1 MTPKKLLI
9 TSVSIALLLFCGMP
23 LFAQKSRQQLEKEK
37 KENVDK
43 MGEIRAILKQTSSQK
58 KVSLGQLR
66 ALNQQINTLNR
77 KIELLN
83 DDLSLMDNELAE
95 LDAANKNLNQELNK
109 LKTEYASM
117 IYAAS
122 KRNTS
127 LTQLSFLF
135 AAPTFNQFVIRY
147 KYLQQYSEA
156 RKKQIGQMKNVQNML
171 VAKQKNISTKKK
183 DQQSALTTRVSETKN
198 LEKLKTVQNTVVKEL
213 SGKES
218 ELRSELADVKR
229 ANDRLESNIVR
240 LIEREIRERREREKR
255 DREVRERI
263 ERDRIAKEKLQR
275 ERERAEK
282 KDEPVVAEKK
292 EEVEPKI
299 EKKADVV
306 PPPVTTGGMTEEE
319 FTLASSFAASKMRL
333 PWPVRSGFISEHFG
347 IHKHPTLER
356 ATVENMGVDIQT
368 NVGEAVRSVYDGV
381 VMDVTNITGMN
392 SIVAIQ
398 HGDFYTIYAK
408 LKSVSVREGQKI
420 KAREAIGTVATDKDG
435 ISEMQFQIWKDTNKL
450 NPEKWLAPR

>member
-1 MTPKKLLI
+1 MTQKKIRIILASLAFFCFC
-9 TSVSIALLLFCGMP
+9 SVSV
-23 LFAQKSRQQLEKEK
+23 FAQKSRQQLEKEK

-83 DDLSLMDNELAE
+83 DDLSLMDNELQE
-95 LDAANKNLNQELNK
+95 LDAANKTLNK
-109 LKTEYASM
+109 ELEKLKVEYASM

-147 KYLQQYSEA
+147 KYLQQYSKA
-156 RKKQIGQMKNVQNML
+156 RQKQIGQMKNVQGML

-198 LEKLKTVQNTVVKEL
+198 LQKLKTVQSTVVKEL

-218 ELRSELADVKR
+218 ELRSELVEVKR

-255 DREVRERI
+255 ERDVRERI
-263 ERDRIAKEKLQR
+263 ERDRVAKEKEQR
-275 ERERAEK
+275 DRDRAEKKAEPSVAEK
-282 KDEPVVAEKK
+282 KDEPEPK
-292 EEVEPKI
+292 VEPKREPEPI
-299 EKKADVV
+299 A
-306 PPPVTTGGMTEEE
+306 GGMTEEE
-319 FTLASSFAASKMRL
+319 FTLASSFAASKARL
-333 PWPVRSGFISEHFG
+333 PWPVRTGFISEHFG
-347 IHKHPTLER
+347 VHKHPTLER

-368 NVGEAVRSVYDGV
+368 NAGEAVRSVYDGV
-381 VMDVTNITGMN
+381 VMDVANITGMN

-408 LKSVSVREGQKI
+408 LRSVSVREGQKI

-435 ISEMQFQIWKDTNKL
+435 VSEMQFQIWKDTNKL
-450 NPEKWLAPR
+450 NPEKWLTPR